1 MQESLNRKKSTTAT
15 QAIAQKLQPDK
26 PCPACEQ
33 ELALETL
40 AMTTLVDLLTK
51 DERLANAFK
60 DSDGLCL
67 YHLRRA
73 LELMRDE
80 ATFETLLEITK
91 EKLVNLQEE
100 LSEFIRKH
108 DHRFR
113 HEKFETEGDSWHRAI
128 TQIAGASP
136 TNPDKMARR

>member
-1 MQESLNRKKSTTAT
+1 
-15 QAIAQKLQPDK
+15 
-26 PCPACEQ
+26 
-33 ELALETL
+33 
-40 AMTTLVDLLTK
+40 
-51 DERLANAFK
+51 
-60 DSDGLCL
+60 
-67 YHLRRA
+67 
-73 LELMRDE
+73 MRDE